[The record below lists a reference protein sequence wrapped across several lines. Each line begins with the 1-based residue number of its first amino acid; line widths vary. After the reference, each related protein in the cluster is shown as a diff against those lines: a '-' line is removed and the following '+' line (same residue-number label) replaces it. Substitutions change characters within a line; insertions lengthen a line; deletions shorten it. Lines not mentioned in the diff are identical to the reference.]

1 MDLTVSSMPLS
12 SDEVCLI
19 VSLVA
24 VLLLFGIYLYFDS
37 QPEPVV
43 YQKPAIG
50 SYHTSWCRD
59 LD

>member
-1 MDLTVSSMPLS
+1 MPLS